1 MERAARLRRT
11 GYITFLISGLCTI
24 ASGILVSLLQE
35 IYGFSYAFTGTLLA
49 CMSIGNVA
57 STFAAGMLPSKIGT
71 RSTVPI
77 LGFGYF
83 LGYTL
88 MTVSGTAAVLIFS
101 FAALGLAKGCALN
114 SCTILVGNNSPDRS
128 KGISILHA
136 CYATGSL
143 LCPFVITLA
152 AASGYKKAPM
162 LAVAALG
169 LLMWLIFLSARL
181 DGRPSETEKKEKLQL
196 DFLKN
201 RKFWLVTGLIFC
213 QNAAENSVIG
223 WLVTYYRGQGILSGT
238 LSTYAVSVLWA
249 ASLSARLL
257 LTFVIPVRRTFRALA
272 LMGGSCTVLYAAMM
286 FAREPILA
294 IVLLFAFSFAIAG
307 VNPIGVAS
315 VGRIMSPAS
324 MGVLL
329 PTAAVGAILMPWLI
343 GVLADTVSLQV
354 GMMSNLVP
362 CLGIMIF
369 ALIIRKME
377 KEA

>member
-1 MERAARLRRT
+1 MERATKLRTT

-24 ASGILVSLLQE
+24 ATGIVVSLLQE
-35 IYGFSYAFTGTLLA
+35 IYGFSYAFTGTLLS

-71 RSTVPI
+71 RSTVLI
-77 LGFGYF
+77 LCFGYF
-83 LGYTL
+83 LGYSL
-88 MTVSGTAAVLIFS
+88 MTVSGVAAVLIFA
-101 FAALGLAKGCALN
+101 FAAVGLAKGCALN

-128 KGISILHA
+128 KGISILHT
-136 CYATGSL
+136 CYALGSL
-143 LCPFVITLA
+143 LCPFVIGIS
-152 AASGYKKAPM
+152 SGWGRKSPM
-162 LAVAALG
+162 LTVAALG
-169 LLMWLIFLSARL
+169 LVMWLIFLAVGL
-181 DGRPSETEKKEKLQL
+181 DGRPSKTEQKEKMQL

-223 WLVTYYRGQGILSGT
+223 WLVTYYRGQGILSGN

-249 ASLSARLL
+249 ASLSARIL
-257 LTFVIPVRRTFRALA
+257 LTFFFPIKRTFRALA
-272 LMGGSCTVLYAAMM
+272 IMGGSCTVLYGAMM
-286 FAREPILA
+286 FAHQPVLA
-294 IVLLFAFSFAIAG
+294 IILLFAFSFAIAG
-307 VNPIGVAS
+307 VNPTGVAS
-315 VGRIMSPAS
+315 VGRMMSPAS

-329 PTAAVGAILMPWLI
+329 PTAAVGAIVMPWLI

-369 ALIIRKME
+369 ALLVRKLE